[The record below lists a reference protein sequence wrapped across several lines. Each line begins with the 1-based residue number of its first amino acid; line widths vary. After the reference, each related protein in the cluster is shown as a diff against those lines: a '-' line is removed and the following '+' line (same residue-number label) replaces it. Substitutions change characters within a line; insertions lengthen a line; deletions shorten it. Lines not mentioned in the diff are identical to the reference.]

1 MNIILAVDPREFR
14 FRIGI
19 SYFAK
24 WTRRTRGQCIA
35 LIKALVSVRPFA
47 CNFLR
52 DKIRKWISVASRTF
66 STLVLLAITSVKAF
80 NDRISSHVEFSRI
93 RETDFRQI
101 THYTRTY
108 SATNYTR
115 IKIYLCN
122 SIVCLGSLRL
132 IPFVSIAINNFIET
146 PLIKW

>member
-1 MNIILAVDPREFR
+1 MNIILAVDPSEFR

-35 LIKALVSVRPFA
+35 LIKALVSVRPFT

-80 NDRISSHVEFSRI
+80 NDRISSHVESFRI

-101 THYTRTY
+101 THYTHYT
-108 SATNYTR
+108 TDYTR

-132 IPFVSIAINNFIET
+132 IPSASIAINNFIET
-146 PLIKW
+146 LLIKW

>member
-1 MNIILAVDPREFR
+1 MNIILAVDPSEFR

-35 LIKALVSVRPFA
+35 LIKALVSVRPFT

-80 NDRISSHVEFSRI
+80 NDRISSHVESFRI

-101 THYTRTY
+101 THYTHYT
-108 SATNYTR
+108 TDYTR

-132 IPFVSIAINNFIET
+132 IPFASIAINNFIET
-146 PLIKW
+146 LLIKW